1 MNKKIQFLLLSVF
14 LSLPVVAF
22 AAVTNI
28 QSLME
33 TLVGSVLWS
42 IFTAI
47 VVFCFVY
54 SGILFLTA
62 SGDSTKLTAA
72 RSSFVW
78 GIVGVVVGIMAYS
91 IINILS
97 NMLS

>member
-1 MNKKIQFLLLSVF
+1 MNKKILFLLLLTA
-14 LSLPVVAF
+14 LSLPIATF

-47 VVFCFVY
+47 VVVCFVY
-54 SGILFLTA
+54 AGILFLTA
-62 SGDSTKLTAA
+62 GGDPTKLASA
-72 RSSFVW
+72 RSSFIW
-78 GIVGVVVGIMAYS
+78 GIAGVVVGIMAYS

-97 NMLS
+97 NMLG